1 MGLLVSNGLVKLP
14 YFCFSDVGSKT
25 PRNLYPDIE
34 LDAVMTKESHKICGI
49 PCSGSG
55 QEVDRTM

>member
-14 YFCFSDVGSKT
+14 YFCFSDVGRKT
-25 PRNLYPDIE
+25 PGNLYPDIE
-34 LDAVMTKESHKICGI
+34 LDAVMTKESPKISGV

-55 QEVDRTM
+55 HEVNRTL